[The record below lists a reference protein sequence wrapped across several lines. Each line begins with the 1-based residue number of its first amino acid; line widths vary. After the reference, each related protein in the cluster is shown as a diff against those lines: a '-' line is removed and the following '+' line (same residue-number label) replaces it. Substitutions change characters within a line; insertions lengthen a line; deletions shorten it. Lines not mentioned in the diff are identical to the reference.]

1 MKWMGWALVCKHNRC
16 GGKTMQR
23 HKHNWG
29 GVHKHKED
37 GGTRWLYIIP
47 ATTLEIMYKIFNS
60 LPDLLKYLG
69 IEFDCC

>member
-1 MKWMGWALVCKHNRC
+1 
-16 GGKTMQR
+16 MQR

-47 ATTLEIMYKIFNS
+47 ATTLEILYKIFNS